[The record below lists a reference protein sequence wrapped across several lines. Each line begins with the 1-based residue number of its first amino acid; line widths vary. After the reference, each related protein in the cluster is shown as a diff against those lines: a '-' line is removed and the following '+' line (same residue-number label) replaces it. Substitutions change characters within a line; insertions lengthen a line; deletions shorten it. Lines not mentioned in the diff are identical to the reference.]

1 MAQLFALLTVNKR
14 NTQWWVSWLYSTWR
28 RHTASIP
35 ILVAHIIR
43 KTYRVLFTIL
53 VGSALTACATGPRY
67 LPITLRTVTVI
78 PDLRVAKTVYS
89 DDVTDVA
96 IEMGAT
102 RSTGRDSTA
111 ISAGPVRIGN
121 GTFPGP
127 QTIDTKF
134 TFAFYDIS
142 ARLRR
147 SLHTRPFGYD
157 VAAGFGYTDLH
168 LAASSG
174 TVRGDES
181 VSSPAFRL
189 AVGGMWRLRPT
200 THLEAHGDLFAT
212 NSHFRDV
219 NRLEVALAQRLGS
232 HATIRGGYSFWGLE
246 APDASRSAVTV
257 RFFGPSIGFG
267 LNF

>member
-1 MAQLFALLTVNKR
+1 MTQPFTLLTVNKR
-14 NTQWWVSWLYSTWR
+14 NARSWASWVYSMWC

-35 ILVAHIIR
+35 ILVAHTMR
-43 KTYRVLFTIL
+43 KTYRVLFTVL
-53 VGSALTACATGPRY
+53 AGSALTACATGPRY
-67 LPITLRTVTVI
+67 LPIELRTVTVI

-89 DDVTDVA
+89 DDVTDEALEV
-96 IEMGAT
+96 GAT
-102 RSTGRDSTA
+102 RLTGRDSTA
-111 ISAGPVRIGN
+111 TAGAVRIGN

-142 ARLRR
+142 ARYRR
-147 SLHTRPFGYD
+147 SSQTRPFAWD
-157 VAAGFGYTDLH
+157 VAAGFGYADLH
-168 LAASSG
+168 LAASSA
-174 TVRGDES
+174 TVRGEES

-189 AVGGMWRLRPT
+189 ALGGMWRLRPT
-200 THLEAHGDLFAT
+200 THLEGHGDLFAT

-219 NRLEVALAQRLGS
+219 TRLGVALAQTLGS
-232 HATIRGGYSFWGLE
+232 HATIRGGYSFWSLE
-246 APDASRSAVTV
+246 APDASRSAVKV